1 VLFFR
6 VRFLG
11 ITEFSVLFG
20 SSFISG
26 NVLREVTLRWRL
38 AALGVSDAP
47 VTNSSY
53 KTTRTLRQLLLESS
67 EFTEEIDL
75 ALLLVCLGSDTT
87 TSSAAFC
94 TAC

>member
-38 AALGVSDAP
+38 AALGVSDA
-47 VTNSSY
+47 
-53 KTTRTLRQLLLESS
+53 LESS